1 MKKVLLATTALG
13 LSAGVAAAD
22 VTVGGTGR
30 MGIIYNEDGFA
41 NNFTGSEQSYD
52 FTSRIRIEFTA
63 SGETDGGLAFGGSIR
78 ADNAAGGNIGTEG
91 NVFISGE
98 FGKLSMGDVD
108 GGAEIV
114 VGDLAFVSLTG
125 LGDFNETLY
134 TFGANDPNALY
145 EYSAGGLT
153 LALGLSDDD
162 EYSAGVGYD
171 GGIWSVGL
179 GYEKLPEGGNVS
191 RDIDGETVV
200 VIEDVSD
207 TVHQLIGAAAVT
219 FSNITLKGMY
229 GNINVDE
236 PGQDNLDQWGLSA
249 EGVFGAT
256 TVAAF
261 YHELQG
267 LEGAVGAV
275 SGETI
280 GEDNLQYY
288 GIGAEYDLGG
298 GASVAAGLAS
308 VYDISDN
315 DNKMTADFG
324 VKFAF

>member
-13 LSAGVAAAD
+13 LSAGVAVAD
-22 VTVGGTGR
+22 VTVGGSGR
-30 MGIIYNEDGFA
+30 MGILYNEDGFI
-41 NNFTGSEQSYD
+41 NDNDDSSQDYE

-78 ADNAAGGNIGTEG
+78 ADNATGGNVGTEG

-108 GGAEIV
+108 GGAEV
-114 VGDLAFVSLTG
+114 VIGDLAFVSLTG

-153 LALGLSDDD
+153 LALGVSDDD

-171 GGIWSVGL
+171 GGMWSVGL
-179 GYEKLPEGGNVS
+179 GYEKLPEGGDVV
-191 RDIDGETVV
+191 REIDGE
-200 VIEDVSD
+200 DVFVFTD
-207 TVHQLIGAAAVT
+207 VGGDVHQLIGAAAVT
-219 FSNITLKGMY
+219 FANITLKGIY
-229 GNINVDE
+229 GNMDVNESGVD
-236 PGQDNLDQWGLSA
+236 DVDQWGLSA
-249 EGVFGAT
+249 EGTFGAT

-261 YHELQG
+261 YHAFDG
-267 LEGAVGAV
+267 FDGATTAGGD
-275 SGETI
+275 SI
-280 GEDNLQYY
+280 GEDKLEYY

-298 GASVAAGLAS
+298 GAAIAAGLSS

-315 DNKMTADFG
+315 DNKTVADFG